1 VINEYLNCML
11 FSGKVV
17 KYMDIFRCFRV
28 QVGNVENLLKM
39 LKTIEEVFYIVEN
52 YVENFFII
60 VENLIIIIDICR
72 K

>member
-1 VINEYLNCML
+1 ML

-28 QVGNVENLLKM
+28 QVGMLKSMLKM

-52 YVENFFII
+52 YVENLLKTFSHQTNEIA
-60 VENLIIIIDICR
+60 

>member
-1 VINEYLNCML
+1 ML

-52 YVENFFII
+52 YVENLLKTFSHQTNEIA
-60 VENLIIIIDICR
+60 